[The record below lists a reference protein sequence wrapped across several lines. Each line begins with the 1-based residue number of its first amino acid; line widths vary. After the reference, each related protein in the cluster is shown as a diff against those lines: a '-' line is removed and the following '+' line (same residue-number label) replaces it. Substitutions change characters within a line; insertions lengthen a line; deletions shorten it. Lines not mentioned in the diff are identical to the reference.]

1 MSRNVSFNFARY
13 LTSGQEKISLPITT
27 EATWRPVMPD
37 DLSGYHQHG
46 LTRTG
51 EQKDLTMSRR
61 KRKVI
66 QAVCGLQEEYHDV
79 EKLELIILE
88 HVDSDNKDRMKEIHF

>member
-1 MSRNVSFNFARY
+1 
-13 LTSGQEKISLPITT
+13 
-27 EATWRPVMPD
+27 MPD

-88 HVDSDNKDRMKEIHF
+88 HVDSDNKERMKETNFYAVLNSFIGKLFMCWSEKRPFP